1 MVEEYLKYLERF
13 KVWRTFSAFLD
24 KIRFGK
30 RKVSMYELMK
40 IFLISLTK
48 DDILERA
55 KAITYNFTL
64 AIFPGI
70 IFLFTLIPYIP
81 VPNLQE
87 TIMTFFEDLDL
98 TMIAQVRSTV
108 EDIISKPRG
117 DLLSFGVIFSL
128 YLATN
133 GMLSLITNFNYFYK
147 TKFTRGFF
155 KNYLV
160 AFGLTIL
167 LIMVMT
173 LAMIL
178 LIGGQIVLNFLL
190 DIGILNQDFLLFLI
204 ISLRFIILLLIF
216 QLMISIIYYFGPSV
230 EDRWHFMNTG
240 SVIASLLS
248 IGASYLFSY
257 YLTNF
262 ASYNKFYG
270 SIGAVIAF
278 MIWLYLLSVI
288 LLLGFV
294 INATLARARQQED
307 YLEKEV
313 PVDE

>member
-1 MVEEYLKYLERF
+1 MILDYLNYLDRF
-13 KVWRTFSAFLD
+13 KIWRRLTSILD
-24 KIRFGK
+24 RIIVGK
-30 RKVSMYELMK
+30 HRTSLYDLLK

-81 VPNLQE
+81 IPNLQD
-87 TIMTFFEDLDL
+87 TIMSFFEDLDL
-98 TMIAQVRSTV
+98 IMIEQVRDTV
-108 EDIISKPRG
+108 EDIISIQRG
-117 DLLSFGVIFSL
+117 DLLSFGVIFSV

-133 GMLSLITNFNYFYK
+133 GMLSLITNFNFFYK
-147 TKFTRGFF
+147 TKHTRGFF

-160 AFGLTIL
+160 AFALTL
-167 LIMVMT
+167 LMIVIMTV
-173 LAMIL
+173 AMGL
-178 LIGGQIVLNFLL
+178 LIGGQLVLNFLL
-190 DIGILNQDFLLFLI
+190 DIGILNQDFLYILIITLRFLI
-204 ISLRFIILLLIF
+204 LFFIF
-216 QLMISIIYYFGPSV
+216 QLMISIIYYLGPSV
-230 EDRWHFMNTG
+230 EERWHFMNTG
-240 SVIASLLS
+240 SVVATLLC
-248 IGASYLFSY
+248 IGSSYLFSY

-294 INATLARARQQED
+294 INVTIDRASRED
-307 YLEKEV
+307 YEI
-313 PVDE
+313 